1 MTTEFYQ
8 KLLNSNILQNLQSP
22 DLANARLADV
32 PYVGCSS
39 YTMKQSAMGD
49 WLDPVLKSAQRGGK
63 KIKSSCPFRTHI
75 VRSLLLP
82 IYTHARMRKR
92 LVRSTVCVCVRVRVS
107 KRT

>member
-8 KLLNSNILQNLQSP
+8 KPLNNNILQNLQSP

-49 WLDPVLKSAQRGGK
+49 WLDPVLKVSSERGK
-63 KIKSSCPFRTHI
+63 KKSNHPAPFEHT
-75 VRSLLLP
+75 S
-82 IYTHARMRKR
+82 
-92 LVRSTVCVCVRVRVS
+92 
-107 KRT
+107 